1 MMDNLELYHYLKT
14 KIGEDLLDSD
24 GLPKLLPVTDLKPAT
39 QAIIFNIAHPERYHQ
54 NIGHFFADDKVFS
67 SVWVSPQRYLQK
79 LANFAWISAP
89 DFSVYSDLP
98 SYLQYMAV
106 YRSRL
111 LTRYFQEM
119 GIAIVPVLQ
128 YSANCF
134 FTTGLGPTFCVRLP
148 GVRHSRFEHDLLIQV
163 LEKFEEINIQ
173 IFVPSGYY
181 PEHHVFLDLQALSEE
196 RSLEINYVE
205 IIDRKIRSREI

>member
-1 MMDNLELYHYLKT
+1 MDNLELYHYLKT
-14 KIGEDLLDSD
+14 KVGGDLLDLE
-24 GLPKLLPVTDLKPAT
+24 GFPKLLPVTYLEPAT
-39 QAIIFNIAHPERYHQ
+39 QAVVFNIAHPERYHRQ
-54 NIGHFFADDKVFS
+54 IGHFFVHDEVFS

-79 LANFAWISAP
+79 LSKFAWISAP

-98 SYLQYMAV
+98 PYLQHMAV

-119 GIAIVPVLQ
+119 GIITIPVLQ

-148 GVRHSRFEHDLLIQV
+148 GVKHPKFEHDLLIQV
-163 LEKFEEINIQ
+163 LEKFERVNIQ
-173 IFVPSGYY
+173 IFVPSGY
-181 PEHHVFLDLQALSEE
+181 HSNHRIFLDLRALSEE
-196 RSLEINYVE
+196 RSLKINYVE
-205 IIDRKIRSREI
+205 IIDRKLRKKNET